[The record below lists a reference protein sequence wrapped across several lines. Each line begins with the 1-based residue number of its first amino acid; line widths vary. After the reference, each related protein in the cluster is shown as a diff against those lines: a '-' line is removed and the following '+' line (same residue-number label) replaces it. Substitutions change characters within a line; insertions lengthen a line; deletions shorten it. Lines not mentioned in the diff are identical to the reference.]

1 MGQGACFESVSP
13 KFNPRDPLTCGSRK
27 PTPESSDLYTTAHV
41 AEFFKRKM
49 SNADELK
56 RISSTNLGR
65 KTQMIDK
72 GSSNILGP
80 LETKAGEL
88 SS

>member
-1 MGQGACFESVSP
+1 M
-13 KFNPRDPLTCGSRK
+13 
-27 PTPESSDLYTTAHV
+27 YTTAHV

-49 SNADELK
+49 SNTDELK

-65 KTQMIDK
+65 KTQMIDE
-72 GSSNILGP
+72 GSSNILEP

>member
-1 MGQGACFESVSP
+1 M
-13 KFNPRDPLTCGSRK
+13 
-27 PTPESSDLYTTAHV
+27 YTTAHV

-65 KTQMIDK
+65 KTQMIDE
-72 GSSNILGP
+72 GSSNILEP